1 MGRAVLAVLETAL
14 ALEDF
19 RIPKRRVPVQLVLP
33 GGETREVHVFL
44 SEGVPDSPHGERLS
58 DLLNGQAKF
67 VPVSDATR
75 ETVTFV
81 NSASIAVAWVEAAH
95 ELREEE
101 RLTILT
107 EHEVEVRLVGGQ
119 RLQGL
124 VTYLQP
130 DDRSRL
136 TDYLNGTPSFLR
148 LIQGERMALINKHHV
163 AYVEFLSR

>member
-1 MGRAVLAVLETAL
+1 LD
-14 ALEDF
+14 DF
-19 RIPKRRVPVQLVLP
+19 RIPKRRVPAQLVLP
-33 GGETREVHVFL
+33 GGETRQVYVFL
-44 SEGVPDSPHGERLS
+44 GEAAPGSPHGERLS
-58 DLLNGQAKF
+58 ELLNGPAKF
-67 VPVSDATR
+67 VPVSDAGR
-75 ETVTFV
+75 ESVTFV
-81 NSASIAVAWVEAAH
+81 NSASIALAWVDAAH

-107 EHEVEVRLVGGQ
+107 EHEVDVRLVDGQ

-130 DDRSRL
+130 EERSRL

-148 LIQGERMALINKHHV
+148 LIQGERMALINKRHV